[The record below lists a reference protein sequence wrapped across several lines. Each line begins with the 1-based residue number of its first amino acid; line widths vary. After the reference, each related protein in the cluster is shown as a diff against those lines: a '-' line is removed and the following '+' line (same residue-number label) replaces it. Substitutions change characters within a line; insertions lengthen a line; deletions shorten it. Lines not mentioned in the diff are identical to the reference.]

1 MCVCARACVCAHVCV
16 CVSVGVFVCTC
27 WSQTEGIVLAAS
39 LALQYAGLQSGSVMT
54 TGWFTFVS
62 APRPSF

>member
-1 MCVCARACVCAHVCV
+1 MCV
-16 CVSVGVFVCTC
+16 CVSVRVYVCVCVCACVFVCTC
-27 WSQTEGIVLAAS
+27 WSQTEGVAFAAS

-54 TGWFTFVS
+54 TGWFTFAS